1 MIIVLGKAN
10 FSKISI
16 GNADIPVDISQ
27 WTNDV
32 IAKYPNYNWDYSA
45 KQALERFHLSLVKNQ
60 ILENIEY
67 LALPIF
73 ASNIEEA
80 TQDALGGSM
89 EITIPEDASVRYNVV
104 TGKGIARNGNVNS
117 ERDAISVGF
126 TRGDNF
132 PLDCH
137 FMAYPTEN
145 VVESNNYKATTK
157 ISENPDVTGWFLA
170 SYMQTWGFGYG
181 IHSFIVGCVLDV
193 SGTVIRTR
201 FWGSENKEFIDADVN
216 FAKLSEPAIASSY
229 NKVISLSQAE
239 QNYISK
245 NVTKGLYFNGFTNQS
260 EQRKIF
266 MGLSPVIADG
276 VWSARHFGFLG
287 YGKHLTNEQSISYQ
301 KALKKL
307 VADLNG

>member
-1 MIIVLGKAN
+1 MIIVLGKAD

-16 GNADIPVDISQ
+16 GNVDIPVDISQ

-32 IAKYPNYNWDYSA
+32 IAKYPNYNWEYSA
-45 KQALERFHLSLVKNQ
+45 KQALEKFHLSLVKNQ

-89 EITIPEDASVRYNVV
+89 RITIPEDASVRYNVV
-104 TGKGIARNGNVNS
+104 TGKGIARNGHVKTSN
-117 ERDAISVGF
+117 DAISVDF
-126 TRGDNF
+126 TRGDSF

-145 VVESNNYKATTK
+145 VVESNNYMATTK
-157 ISENPDVTGWFLA
+157 ISENPDETSWNLA
-170 SYMQTWGFGYG
+170 SYMQTWGFGFG
-181 IHSFIVGCVLDV
+181 IYSFVVGCVLDV
-193 SGTVIRTR
+193 NGTTIRTR
-201 FWGSENKEFIDADVN
+201 LWGQTNNSGIIDADVN

-229 NKVISLSQAE
+229 NKVVSLSQAE

-245 NVTKGLYFNGFTNQS
+245 NVTSGLYFNGFTNES
-260 EQRKIF
+260 VKKAL
-266 MGLSPVIADG
+266 MGLSPVIADN

-287 YGKHLTNEQSISYQ
+287 YGKHLTNEQSIAYQ

-307 VADLNG
+307 VAELNK

>member
-1 MIIVLGKAN
+1 MVIVLGKAD

-16 GNADIPVDISQ
+16 GNVDIPVDISQ

-32 IAKYPNYNWDYSA
+32 IAKYPNYNWNYSA

-104 TGKGIARNGNVNS
+104 MGKGIARNGNVNS
-117 ERDAISVGF
+117 NNDAIGVSF
-126 TRGDNF
+126 QRGKEF

-157 ISENPDVTGWFLA
+157 ISENPDVTSWFLA
-170 SYMQTWGFGYG
+170 SYMQTWGFGFG
-181 IHSFIVGCVLDV
+181 IYSFVVGCTLDV
-193 SGTVIRTR
+193 NSSVINTA
-201 FWGSENKEFIDADVN
+201 FWGGPGITINADSN
-216 FAKLSEPAIASSY
+216 FAKLAEPAIASAY
-229 NKVISLSQAE
+229 NKVCSISQAE
-239 QNYISK
+239 QNYISREA
-245 NVTKGLYFNGFTNQS
+245 TEGLYYDGSNINDST
-260 EQRKIF
+260 KLY
-266 MGLSPVIADG
+266 MGLSPVIADDI
-276 VWSARHFGFLG
+276 WSARHFGFIG
-287 YGKHLTNEQSISYQ
+287 YGKHLTNEQSIAYQ

>member
-117 ERDAISVGF
+117 ERDAIRVSF
-126 TRGDNF
+126 PRGKKF
-132 PLDCH
+132 SLDCH

-157 ISENPDVTGWFLA
+157 ISENPDVTGWFLS

-181 IHSFIVGCVLDV
+181 IYSFVVGCVLDV
-193 SGTVIRTR
+193 SSTAIKTR
-201 FWGSENKEFIDADVN
+201 LWVSEGQVFIDADVN

-245 NVTKGLYFNGFTNQS
+245 NVTKGLYYDGSSIDNGT
-260 EQRKIF
+260 KLY

>member
-16 GNADIPVDISQ
+16 GNVDIPVDISQ

-32 IAKYPNYNWDYSA
+32 IAKYPNYNWGYSA

-60 ILENIEY
+60 LLENIEY

-117 ERDAISVGF
+117 ETDAISVSF
-126 TRGDNF
+126 LRGDIF

-145 VVESNNYKATTK
+145 VVESNDYKATTQ
-157 ISENPDVTGWFLA
+157 ISENPDVSSWNLA
-170 SYMQTWGFGYG
+170 SYMQTWGFGFG
-181 IHSFIVGCVLDV
+181 IYSFAVGCVLDV
-193 SGTVIRTR
+193 NGHTIGTRLWGGSGGIFV
-201 FWGSENKEFIDADVN
+201 DADKN
-216 FAKLSEPAIASSY
+216 FAKLAEPAIASSY
-229 NKVISLSQAE
+229 NKVVSLSQAE

-245 NVTKGLYFNGFTNQS
+245 NVTEGLYVNGFTKQS
-260 EQRKIF
+260 ENRKIF

-301 KALKKL
+301 TALKKL
-307 VADLNG
+307 VAELNK

>member
-1 MIIVLGKAN
+1 MIIVLGKAD

-45 KQALERFHLSLVKNQ
+45 KQALERFHLSLVKNN

-80 TQDALGGSM
+80 TQDALGGNM
-89 EITIPEDASVRYNVV
+89 EITIPNDASVRYNVV

-117 ERDAISVGF
+117 ENDAISVGL
-126 TRGDNF
+126 TRGNSF

-145 VVESNNYKATTK
+145 VVESNSYKSTTK

-181 IHSFIVGCVLDV
+181 IYSFVVGCVFDINANGI
-193 SGTVIRTR
+193 GTRL
-201 FWGSENKEFIDADVN
+201 WGDGTGSSNIDADVN

-229 NKVISLSQAE
+229 NNVISLSQAE

-245 NVTKGLYFNGFTNQS
+245 NVTKGLYFNGFTN
-260 EQRKIF
+260 EAVRKAL
-266 MGLSPVIADG
+266 MGLSPVIADD

-287 YGKHLTNEQSISYQ
+287 YGKHLTNEQSIAYQ

-307 VADLNG
+307 VSELNK